1 MATSAYGQK
10 MIARLLMQFSHSP
23 NLHGLLDALGVEL
36 DLLSQVFSDLQN
48 KRWID
53 TAEGVQLDGCGII
66 VDQSR
71 RISKAITIPFF
82 GFAGQIV
89 ATGFNQG
96 RIRKDRESYLSSAV
110 LADEEY
116 RKVLWQKIAKNTTD
130 GTVENTIQN
139 LYKLY
144 GAKIVV
150 TEIGNA
156 KIMIA
161 IGKTLTDA
169 EIILTNALN
178 LLIRAGGVD
187 VAFKSHFPEGG
198 TFGFSEQN
206 QGYLGFG
213 KGALAKDF

>member
-1 MATSAYGQK
+1 MTSVYGQQ
-10 MIARLLMQFSHSP
+10 MIDRLLMQFKSSP
-23 NLHGLLDALGVEL
+23 YLQGVLDAAGVEL
-36 DLLSQVFSDLQN
+36 DILTEVFSDLQE

-53 TAEGVQLDGCGII
+53 TANGVQLDGCGVI

-71 RISKAITIPFF
+71 KINKAIAIPFF
-82 GFAGQIV
+82 GFSEQTV

-96 RIRKDRESYLSSAV
+96 RIRKDRESYLSSTT

-116 RKVLWQKIAKNTTD
+116 RKVLWQKVAKNTTD
-130 GTVENTIQN
+130 GTAESTIQS

-144 GAKIVV
+144 GAKIIV

-169 EIILTNALN
+169 EILLTNALN
-178 LLIRAGGVD
+178 LLVRAGGVD
-187 VAFKSHFPEGG
+187 VAFKSYFPEGK
-198 TFGFSEQN
+198 TFGFAEQN

-213 KGALAKDF
+213 QGVLAKDF